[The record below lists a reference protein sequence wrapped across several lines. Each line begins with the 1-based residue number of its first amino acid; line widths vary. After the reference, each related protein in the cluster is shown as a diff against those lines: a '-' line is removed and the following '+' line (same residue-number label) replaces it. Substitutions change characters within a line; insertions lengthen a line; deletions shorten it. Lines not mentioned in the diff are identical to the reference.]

1 MVSFD
6 CKSLA
11 YRMKN
16 ILKGGFIT
24 AIFLCFVSLSH
35 AEILLNDNILNVSI
49 EQNISTTSKQIKEIT
64 GVDIA
69 LALSDTKSF
78 EYLQKYEQ
86 NLTKPY
92 ILLVFS
98 KISHRV
104 DIFASDDAK
113 SFFDKERV
121 LSPYPEKG
129 TILPILA
136 NPKQKDIYNAAIL
149 NGYADIADQVASYF
163 NIKPFYGNSNRDTL
177 NIMRILIYGFICVAA
192 LMLVQKRFKRKR

>member
-1 MVSFD
+1 
-6 CKSLA
+6 
-11 YRMKN
+11 MKN

-64 GVDIA
+64 GIDIA

>member
-1 MVSFD
+1 
-6 CKSLA
+6 
-11 YRMKN
+11 MKN

-113 SFFDKERV
+113 SFFDKGRV

>member
-1 MVSFD
+1 
-6 CKSLA
+6 
-11 YRMKN
+11 MKN

-149 NGYADIADQVASYF
+149 NGYADIADQVANYF

>member
-1 MVSFD
+1 
-6 CKSLA
+6 
-11 YRMKN
+11 MKN

>member
-1 MVSFD
+1 
-6 CKSLA
+6 
-11 YRMKN
+11 KN